1 MFENSKILKFF
12 FFFFPNPRG
21 KFILK
26 KQKTKNNSVLIKR
39 QTQGLHRSSAVE
51 HLSSKHTDVGSS
63 PSIREGKKAKCLGK
77 QAMQKEVLILVVLQA
92 SDEMQ
97 EERTNAN

>member
-1 MFENSKILKFF
+1 
-12 FFFFPNPRG
+12 
-21 KFILK
+21 
-26 KQKTKNNSVLIKR
+26 
-39 QTQGLHRSSAVE
+39 
-51 HLSSKHTDVGSS
+51 VGSS